1 MLVSTINK
9 QNRSRAER
17 PASNPSTESIRAA
30 RTSAGLTQK
39 QAGELIMCT
48 GRAWE
53 KWESG
58 ERRMHPAFFAY
69 FLIKTGQK

>member
-1 MLVSTINK
+1 MNGVGNPTKEQI
-9 QNRSRAER
+9 RS
-17 PASNPSTESIRAA
+17 A
-30 RTSAGLTQK
+30 RTSANLTQK

-58 ERRMHPAFFAY
+58 ERRMHPAFFDY
-69 FLIKTGQK
+69 FLIKSGQK